1 MIKLFHAADL
11 HLDSPFS
18 SLPPSAGERR
28 REELRRVFLNMMKTA
43 ADEHVDLVLLPGD
56 LFDSGYAS
64 PATAEVLR
72 EGFETVKCPVVIC
85 PGNHDP
91 FTPQSIYATGKFP
104 SNVHIFSD
112 DTPSHFDFPDLGVDV
127 WGAAF
132 VRPTMEGALMAR
144 IPRLEDDI
152 LHILCQHG
160 DTRSMLSRSCPLNPR
175 DIAYRG
181 FCYAALGHVHVPG
194 EPEVLSGCTIAY
206 SGCPMGRSFDEP
218 GWGGALLVTIEQN
231 RRVTIE
237 RRRFATRRYEVE
249 HLDVTGL
256 GNDSDVAARLRG
268 LIASRG
274 YGAET
279 SLRVLLEGELSPETT
294 LSPQSIARRC
304 EAGLEYLEL
313 RDRTLPVLDAG
324 YLEKDMTLRG
334 ALYRELLPLLS
345 GEDETLRRRAADALR
360 AGLAAIDGRAI
371 LPDALPDAASDS
383 ALDAAL
389 DSASDAASDAQPGT
403 ASQPVEVENEAN

>member
-28 REELRRVFLNMMKTA
+28 REEMRRVFLNMMKTA
-43 ADEHVDLVLLPGD
+43 AEEHVDLVLLPGD

-64 PATAEVLR
+64 PATAGVLR
-72 EGFETVKCPVVIC
+72 EGFETVSCPVVIC

-104 SNVHIFSD
+104 PNVRIFSSD
-112 DTPSHFDFPDLGVDV
+112 EPSAFDFPALGVDV

-132 VRPTMEGALMAR
+132 VRPTMEGALMHR
-144 IPRLEDDI
+144 IPHLDDGR

-194 EPEVLSGCTIAY
+194 EPEVLSGCTVAY

-218 GWGGALLVTIEQN
+218 GWGGALIVTIEQN
-231 RRVTIE
+231 RRVTVE

-256 GNDSDVAARLRG
+256 GTDADVAARLRS
-268 LIASRG
+268 LISSRG
-274 YGAET
+274 YGGET
-279 SLRVLLEGELSPETT
+279 SLRVILEGELSPETA
-294 LSPQSIARRC
+294 LSPQSVVRRC
-304 EAGLEYLEL
+304 GGGLEYLEL
-313 RDRTLPVLDAG
+313 RDRTLPVFDAA

-345 GEDETLRRRAADALR
+345 GEDEALRRRAADALR
-360 AGLAAIDGRAI
+360 AGLSAIDGRAI
-371 LPDALPDAASDS
+371 LPDLPPESEPEIGADADTDAVSNAGTDAVSDTVE
-383 ALDAAL
+383 
-389 DSASDAASDAQPGT
+389 AQPE
-403 ASQPVEVENEAN
+403 EVQK

>member
-28 REELRRVFLNMMKTA
+28 REEMRRVFLNMMKTA

-56 LFDSGYAS
+56 LFDSGYAG
-64 PATAEVLR
+64 PATARVLC
-72 EGFETVKCPVVIC
+72 EGFETVACPVVIC

-104 SNVHIFSD
+104 SNVHIFRSD
-112 DTPSHFDFPDLGVDV
+112 EPSSFDFPALGADV

-132 VRPTMEGALMAR
+132 VRPTMEGSLMHR
-144 IPRLEDDI
+144 IPHLDGDR

-194 EPEVLSGCTIAY
+194 EPEVLSGCTVAY

-218 GWGGALLVTIEQN
+218 GWGGALIVTIEQN
-231 RRVTIE
+231 RRVTVE

-249 HLDVTGL
+249 HLDINGL
-256 GNDSDVAARLRG
+256 GTDADVASRLRS
-268 LIASRG
+268 LIAARG
-274 YGAET
+274 YGADT
-279 SLRVLLEGELSPETT
+279 SLRVILEGELSPETA
-294 LSPQSIARRC
+294 LSPQSILRRC
-304 EAGLEYLEL
+304 GGGLEHLEL
-313 RDRTLPVLDAG
+313 RNRTLPILDAA

-360 AGLAAIDGRAI
+360 AGLSAIDGRAI
-371 LPDALPDAASDS
+371 LPDAPSEPEGEDEPESMSDS
-383 ALDAAL
+383 GA
-389 DSASDAASDAQPGT
+389 DSGADSVTNA
-403 ASQPVEVENEAN
+403 VEEVEK